1 MVEDPGSLR
10 ELIDELHH
18 KAALFLVQNLDII
31 ILLSVW
37 TEGLLFI
44 WLIMSRLKG
53 SGGGSRDGSTGV
65 GTRYR
70 THHAGGV

>member
-1 MVEDPGSLR
+1 VVEDPGSLR

-31 ILLSVW
+31 IILLSVW

-44 WLIMSRLKG
+44 
-53 SGGGSRDGSTGV
+53 
-65 GTRYR
+65 
-70 THHAGGV
+70 

>member
-1 MVEDPGSLR
+1 MKPAGRPPTGCGSVVEDPGSLR

-31 ILLSVW
+31 IILLSVW

-44 WLIMSRLKG
+44 
-53 SGGGSRDGSTGV
+53 
-65 GTRYR
+65 
-70 THHAGGV
+70 